1 MSDLAS
7 KMYLYG
13 IGCLLSMNYL
23 QSGIFQVIFA
33 YLIMVVVVL
42 VLLLSIIDSI
52 GEKLRIGAN
61 ILFYSML
68 AVWYVGII
76 IDYFKNQ
83 TS

>member
-33 YLIMVVVVL
+33 YLIMIVVVL
-42 VLLLSIIDSI
+42 VLLLSISKYLDWVGTEPTMSR
-52 GEKLRIGAN
+52 LTDHLVYHCA
-61 ILFYSML
+61 IL
-68 AVWYVGII
+68 
-76 IDYFKNQ
+76 
-83 TS
+83 

>member
-33 YLIMVVVVL
+33 YLIMFVVIL
-42 VLLLSIIDSI
+42 VLLLSIVDSI
-52 GEKLRIGAN
+52 GEKLRIAAN

-68 AVWYVGII
+68 AVWYIGII

-83 TS
+83 TG

>member
-61 ILFYSML
+61 ILFYSLL
-68 AVWYVGII
+68 AVWYAGII

>member
-33 YLIMVVVVL
+33 YLIMIVVVL
-42 VLLLSIIDSI
+42 VLLVSIIDSI

-61 ILFYSML
+61 ILFYSLL
-68 AVWYVGII
+68 AIWYVGII

-83 TS
+83 S

>member
-52 GEKLRIGAN
+52 GEKLRICAN
-61 ILFYSML
+61 ILFYSLL
-68 AVWYVGII
+68 AIWYVGII

-83 TS
+83 S

>member
-33 YLIMVVVVL
+33 YLIMIVVVL

-61 ILFYSML
+61 ILFYSLL
-68 AVWYVGII
+68 AIWYVGII

-83 TS
+83 S

>member
-61 ILFYSML
+61 ILFYSLL
-68 AVWYVGII
+68 AIWYVGII

-83 TS
+83 S